1 MTFNQKVVVIT
12 GASHGIGLGIA
23 KSFINEGA
31 TVFSIDK
38 DSYDGDLLIH
48 TFVGD
53 IASRYDREL
62 FLEYVLTQSNHIDV
76 LVHNA
81 IESSHGILS
90 DLDLDQFER
99 ILTIGITA
107 PYHLISMCKK
117 YMPSGS
123 SMINIVS
130 TRAFQSQKN
139 TEAYSSAK
147 GGLNS
152 LTHALANSLGPDIRV
167 NAIAPGWIDT
177 HNSELSDEDKS
188 QHLTNSVGSVED
200 IAEAVLFLSSSKAKF
215 ITAETIVIDGGMSKR
230 MIYHNDEGWTYNKQ

>member
-1 MTFNQKVVVIT
+1 MTFNQKVIVIT

-23 KSFINEGA
+23 KAFLHEGA
-31 TVFSIDK
+31 IVYSMDK
-38 DSYDGDLLIH
+38 DACVCEDVRTYI
-48 TFVGD
+48 GD
-53 IASRYDREL
+53 ITNQYDREL
-62 FLEYVLTQSNHIDV
+62 FIEHVISQTTHIDV

-81 IESSHGILS
+81 MEKSQGILS
-90 DLDLDQFER
+90 PLDLDQFER
-99 ILTIGITA
+99 ILNIGITA
-107 PYHLISMCKK
+107 PYHLISLCKK

-152 LTHALANSLGPDIRV
+152 LTHALANSLAPQIRV

-177 HNSELSDEDKS
+177 IDSDLSNEDKA
-188 QHLTNSVGSVED
+188 QHLTNSVGCVDD
-200 IAEAVLFLSSSKAKF
+200 IAEAVLFLSSFKAKF
-215 ITAETIVIDGGMSKR
+215 ITGETLIVDGGMSKR
-230 MIYHNDEGWTYNKQ
+230 MIYHNDEGWSLK

>member
-1 MTFNQKVVVIT
+1 MTNNQKIVVIT

-23 KSFINEGA
+23 EAFIREGA
-31 TVFSIDK
+31 QVFSIDK
-38 DSYDGDLLIH
+38 DAYDGDLPIL

-53 IASRYDREL
+53 VSSRYDREL
-62 FLEYVLTQSNHIDV
+62 FIEYVLTQSNHIDIV
-76 LVHNA
+76 VHNA

-90 DLDLDQFER
+90 PLDLDQFER
-99 ILTIGITA
+99 ILNIGITA
-107 PYHLISMCKK
+107 PYHLISLCKK
-117 YMPSGS
+117 YMPIGS

-152 LTHALANSLGPDIRV
+152 LTHALANSLSPNIRV

-177 HNSELSDEDKS
+177 HQSELSIEDKA
-188 QHLTNSVGSVED
+188 QHLTNSVGNVED
-200 IAEAVLFLSSSKAKF
+200 IAEAVLFLSSAKAKF
-215 ITAETIVIDGGMSKR
+215 ITGETLVVDGGMSKR
-230 MIYHNDEGWTYNKQ
+230 MIYHNDEGWKLNQ

>member
-12 GASHGIGLGIA
+12 GASHGIGQGIA
-23 KSFINEGA
+23 KAFINEGA
-31 TVFSIDK
+31 SVFSIDM
-38 DSYDGDLLIH
+38 DMYAGDLPIH
-48 TFVGD
+48 TFIGD

-62 FLEYVLTQSNHIDV
+62 FLEYVLTQSNHVDI

-81 IESSHGILS
+81 IESSQGILS
-90 DLDLDQFER
+90 PLDLDQFER
-99 ILTIGITA
+99 ILNIGITA
-107 PYHLISMCKK
+107 PYHLISMCMKH
-117 YMPSGS
+117 MPMGS

-152 LTHALANSLGPDIRV
+152 LTHALANSLGPQIRV

-177 HNSELSDEDKS
+177 HRSELNESDKA

-200 IAEAVLFLSSSKAKF
+200 IAEAVLFLASSKAKF
-215 ITAETIVIDGGMSKR
+215 ITAETLVIDGGMSKR
-230 MIYHNDEGWTYNKQ
+230 MIYHNDEGWTLK